1 MLRPARVEEC
11 AALTDLVLR
20 SKAHWGYSD
29 AFMDSCRWEL
39 EVTPERLA
47 SQPCFALER
56 DGMPA
61 GIWALDLSDAVPEV
75 ALMFADP
82 AVIGSGAGRILWQ
95 HMAAELRRMGQDRVR
110 LDADPNAE
118 PFYERMG
125 CRLIGTQASPST
137 GRMLKRYEADAAV
150 VLTTKRLILRCYR
163 PGEDAALYPI
173 MSDPVTMRFWPQ
185 PYDRAGVSGWV
196 NRWIDSYTE
205 NGYGRWALFE
215 RETGERIGDAGLIR
229 TVLMGQEVIDLGY
242 IIHNPYWR
250 QGYAVEAAAAIR
262 DHAFEVLGIGRL
274 VANMAH
280 DHAGSARVAEKI
292 GMTKVAEFDN
302 PRNRDIRTFFYEIR
316 KP

>member
-1 MLRPARVEEC
+1 M
-11 AALTDLVLR
+11 R
-20 SKAHWGYSD
+20 SKAHWGYDS

-47 SQPCFALER
+47 SQPCFVLER
-56 DGMPA
+56 DGRPA
-61 GIWALDLSDAVPEV
+61 GIWALDLSDPVPEV
-75 ALMFADP
+75 TLMFADP
-82 AVIGSGAGRILWQ
+82 AHVGVGVGRLLWQ
-95 HMAAELRRMGQDRVR
+95 HMATELRRLGHDRVR

-125 CRLIGTQASPST
+125 CRQIGTQASPST

-150 VLTTKRLILRCYR
+150 VLTTKRLTLRCYR

-173 MSDPVTMRFWPQ
+173 MSDPTTMRFWPQ
-185 PYDRAGVSGWV
+185 PYDREGVDAWV
-196 NRWIDSYTE
+196 NRWIASYAE

-242 IIHNPYWR
+242 IIHHPYWR
-250 QGYAVEAAAAIR
+250 QGYAVEAATAIR
-262 DHAFEVLGIGRL
+262 DHAFEVLGIDRL

-292 GMTKVAEFDN
+292 GMKKVAEFDN
-302 PRNRDIRTFFYEIR
+302 PRNRGIRTFFYEIR